1 MASGN
6 VPDYYTLLNVP
17 TSATPEEIRNA
28 YKRQSLLS
36 HPDRF
41 PKATPTERERLT
53 KKFQSLADAYYVLS
67 DAGRRQEYD
76 ALRSAS
82 GGFRSY
88 GEGMEGQEQQGSA
101 DFFAS
106 FFKNAFNAAGAAGA
120 GASGSGGRKAEN
132 SAGSEDDDAA
142 FGDERT
148 ESGQPQGEYGQ
159 MGGRLR

>member
-1 MASGN
+1 MASQN
-6 VPDYYTLLNVP
+6 VPDYYTLLSLP
-17 TSATPEEIRNA
+17 STATPEEIRNA

-36 HPDRF
+36 HPNRF
-41 PKATPTERERLT
+41 PKATPAERERLT

-82 GGFRSY
+82 GGFRTY

-106 FFKNAFNAAGAAGA
+106 FFKNAFAGAA
-120 GASGSGGRKAEN
+120 GASGSGGRKAES
-132 SAGSEDDDAA
+132 SAGSDEWEKDG
-142 FGDERT
+142 FGEERT
-148 ESGQPQGEYGQ
+148 ESGQPQGEYEQEGS
-159 MGGRLR
+159 LR